1 MNKTI
6 LALNTVSGLAHLAQ
20 IGVIYPLLALWLD
33 AGGMPTWQIGLV
45 ETSVWLGMLI
55 GNLFAPMWL
64 HRLGPAALAAAGCL
78 GSALLA
84 LLMPHLQPD
93 ALIAWSLAAALLGVC
108 LGLRWIGVESWLY
121 AIVDDSQRGR
131 FVGLHE
137 TIINAAQGAGP
148 SLIALLGVMGN
159 KSFYAAA
166 VLGTLAVLPLL
177 WARIPMPA
185 SVDDAAMHPLAVLT
199 GLLRHARRSLPIQLG
214 LLAGVIDGV
223 LFGML
228 SIYVVH
234 QGLSASQAAFMMTVF
249 GIGGLLLQLPLGWWS
264 DRRGVHSATRI
275 VALLGLAGTALLL
288 PGNPLLAWPAAALLG
303 SVAAGGL
310 AVTIIAA
317 TQSAVGDNKHMAL
330 AVTEISIAFTL
341 GSTVGPV
348 LAGAM
353 MNAWGQA
360 CLPLLSAVAC
370 VGLYGIAR
378 KSQEPKR
385 A

>member
-199 GLLRHARRSLPIQLG
+199 GLLRNARRSLPIQLG

-228 SIYVVH
+228 SIYFVH
-234 QGLSASQAAFMMTVF
+234 QGRSASQAAFMMTLF
-249 GIGGLLLQLPLGWWS
+249 GIGGLLSQLPLGWWS

-275 VALLGLAGTALLL
+275 AALLGLAGTALLL
-288 PGNPLLAWPAAALLG
+288 TGNPLLAWPAAALLG
-303 SVAAGGL
+303 SVAACGL

-317 TQSAVGDNKHMAL
+317 TQSAAGDNKHMAL

-370 VGLYGIAR
+370 MGLYGIAR
-378 KSQEPKR
+378 KSQAPKR